1 MDNANQTPNFQ
12 QPGQPYQQ
20 PGYQPN
26 YSQQT
31 YVQYQ
36 QYQQYP
42 PYQPVNQTRPNGMA
56 IAAMVLGICSIFF
69 SAGAITGLVCA
80 ILALVFA
87 GKVKKQTPGELQSPN
102 RGFVLAAKIC
112 GIVGLVFSILF
123 LILWIIHVIALVYI
137 IQEATPYFINE
148 LAPYL
153 NGRIDIQ
160 ISSAS
165 MLF

>member
-1 MDNANQTPNFQ
+1 MEPNANQTPNFQ

-36 QYQQYP
+36 QYP
-42 PYQPVNQTRPNGMA
+42 PYQPVNQAKPSGMA
-56 IAAMVLGICSIFF
+56 IAAMVLGICSILF
-69 SAGAITGLVCA
+69 SAGVLTGLVCA

-87 GKVKKQTPGELQSPN
+87 GKVKKQTPEELQNPN
-102 RGFVLAAKIC
+102 RGFMLAAKIC

-123 LILWIIHVIALVYI
+123 LILWIIYVIILVYM
-137 IQEATPYFINE
+137 IQEATPYLMNE

-153 NGRIDIQ
+153 NGSIDIQ